1 MTGTRDKGDKMKEL
15 VYKFQNPHNSCEE
28 IHYHPE
34 TKRYYVLMPHTPYSK
49 KLCTCTPSK
58 GWYEADC
65 PVRAGL
71 TYVINGE
78 QVTTEADGEI
88 IDHAKKEKYEN
99 REATFY
105 RIKPEYR
112 HLPNYEIFS
121 PYRIFPKPYDYMD
134 PEHLDKLTLKRK
146 DVYGF
151 MGGWYIN
158 ERH

>member
-1 MTGTRDKGDKMKEL
+1 MKEL

-88 IDHAKKEKYEN
+88 IDHAKKEEYEN
-99 REATFY
+99 RVITFY
-105 RIKPEYR
+105 QIRPD
-112 HLPNYEIFS
+112 HLS
-121 PYRIFPKPYDYMD
+121 RV
-134 PEHLDKLTLKRK
+134 TLKRK
-146 DVYGF
+146 EVCCLLGSWDKNDEPAKGQN
-151 MGGWYIN
+151 GGN
-158 ERH
+158 EDEQI